1 MKKHLL
7 FILLIGFPI
16 IALSQNQNSD
26 SIVKVLIKDLQ
37 NLKTDNEN
45 LQKRIESQDIVLSD
59 LTKIQRL
66 SDHTK
71 WEIIKSNIKT
81 GRKSYD
87 FLSKKITALKSEL
100 ISQDYQNYIKSLGSV
115 KNSPLGFSFDE
126 VILKTAQDNVIF
138 KQKNFVDRFE
148 KTVKSI
154 SNSLLA
160 GLIPYAS
167 EAITISNSVL
177 NIAYSAGFQNVK
189 VDLDK
194 IKSFEKELNRY
205 ISYYIELD
213 KANVLNNSFNYQTV
227 VLLES
232 IQHDL
237 LTEIKKSGIKL
248 NFTPREMKSNE
259 TIDNYLIAILND
271 FSDEYVDNYLKEVKS
286 KHKNDVDVLQLESNV
301 KNVNNN
307 LDNLIQLSNRF
318 KNIYDSYFELSSNY
332 YTQLR
337 NTLELANKNKII
349 EPIKEKNEVQVYDEL
364 MSSLTVKRQKSES
377 TLKSNVNI
385 DELLK
390 SNNKIELIK
399 FI

>member
-16 IALSQNQNSD
+16 IVLSQNQNSD

>member
-7 FILLIGFPI
+7 FILLIGFPL

>member
-7 FILLIGFPI
+7 FILLIGFPL

-232 IQHDL
+232 IQYDL

>member
-7 FILLIGFPI
+7 FILLIGLPI
-16 IALSQNQNSD
+16 MALSQNQNSD

-138 KQKNFVDRFE
+138 KQKNFVERFE

-154 SNSLLA
+154 SNSLLV

-232 IQHDL
+232 IQFDL

-248 NFTPREMKSNE
+248 NFTAREMKSNE

-286 KHKNDVDVLQLESNV
+286 KHKNEVDVLQLESNV

-307 LDNLIQLSNRF
+307 LDNLIQLTNRF

-349 EPIKEKNEVQVYDEL
+349 EPIKEKSEVQVYDEL